1 MIAIAYLLGTLAAGA
16 LVGLIPYF
24 VCRYMQKP
32 ELGQLAL
39 IVCTISMLLMVGWI
53 AAIGFTIAAFTT
65 SGDIHIRNRPN
76 RQDSTVYGGTV
87 GSSYTT
93 GAGPARME
101 IHCLSGPLKGQ
112 VYTAGT
118 AGCTIGRSSGCQ
130 IRFPDNTPGI
140 SRNHCAV
147 RWNGRSALLVDM
159 NSTYGT
165 YLPGG
170 FRLSPSQPTPLNSG
184 DRFLLS
190 QTGYLFQVFIR

>member
-1 MIAIAYLLGTLAAGA
+1 MFAIAYLLGTLAAGA

-24 VCRYMQKP
+24 VCRYMHKP

-65 SGDIHIRNRPN
+65 SGDIHIRSRSNP
-76 RQDSTVYGGTV
+76 QAPVYGGGV
-87 GSSYTT
+87 GPTFAS
-93 GAGPARME
+93 GNGPARME

-112 VYTAGT
+112 VYTVGT
-118 AGCTIGRSSGCQ
+118 SGCTIGRGSGCQ

-140 SRNHCAV
+140 SRSHCSV
-147 RWNGRSALLVDM
+147 RWNGSAALLVDM